1 VLNGNG
7 TTLTGGAGAD
17 RSPKGATVDESEA
30 SLQNLVRAAVPGHS
44 PGKRE
49 NEIMTDIDWSDCPIV
64 QSNPKKLGG
73 VPTVRAW
80 RVPAD
85 TVVENHD
92 YGLPDDEI
100 AYQYSL
106 PIEDVRAIL
115 AYAQQFRQ
123 ATHAHLP

>member
-1 VLNGNG
+1 
-7 TTLTGGAGAD
+7 
-17 RSPKGATVDESEA
+17 
-30 SLQNLVRAAVPGHS
+30 
-44 PGKRE
+44 
-49 NEIMTDIDWSDCPIV
+49 MTDIDWSQCPIV
-64 QSNPKKLGG
+64 QRNPNKLGG

-115 AYAQQFRQ
+115 AFAE
-123 ATHAHLP
+123 HARRSAHARLS